1 MYKLQITTSSKKDE
15 LYVELNESAEW
26 LTDVMK
32 KYLDDMAL
40 REKIRNTF
48 DTNYLWFELFE
59 LDRMSDRWNST
70 IKFIEC
76 L

>member
-26 LTDVMK
+26 LTDIMK

-48 DTNYLWFELFE
+48 GTDYLWFELFE

-70 IKFIEC
+70 IKFIEF

>member
-26 LTDVMK
+26 LTDIMK

-48 DTNYLWFELFE
+48 DTNFLWFELFE

-70 IKFIEC
+70 IKFIEF

>member
-26 LTDVMK
+26 LTDIMK

-59 LDRMSDRWNST
+59 LDGMSDRWNST
-70 IKFIEC
+70 IKFIEF

>member
-59 LDRMSDRWNST
+59 LDGMSDRWNST
-70 IKFIEC
+70 IKFIEF

>member
-26 LTDVMK
+26 LTDIMK

-48 DTNYLWFELFE
+48 DTDYLWFELFE
-59 LDRMSDRWNST
+59 LDGMSDRWNST
-70 IKFIEC
+70 IKFIEF

>member
-26 LTDVMK
+26 LTDIMK

-70 IKFIEC
+70 IKFIEF